1 MVKFHT
7 TPLSLN
13 LIHLTATI
21 TGLIYIWFNPPSIL
35 DGFLVLFGY
44 FLLAGVG
51 NEIFY
56 HRLVSHNSFKTYTI
70 IEIIGV
76 GLGILAGRGSPTDWT
91 AIHRYHHK
99 FADSD
104 KDPHNPKKDSWRL
117 FFPYFLKYD
126 HQVNPFIVKD
136 LLKSPIHRFITNY
149 YNIIILIFVV
159 LLASINIGLFFY
171 FWVIPV
177 ALPGWMIALGTYLN
191 HIYGYRNYN
200 TTNCSKNNWL
210 MAILL
215 WGHGW
220 HNNHHADPLKW
231 NLKDKWWEFDL
242 CGLIISMIKR

>member
-1 MVKFHT
+1 M
-7 TPLSLN
+7 
-13 LIHLTATI
+13 IHLSTTI
-21 TGLIYIWFNPPSIL
+21 AGLIYMLISPPTLL
-35 DGFLVLFGY
+35 DGTLVVLGY

-56 HRLVSHNSFKTYTI
+56 HRLVSHNSFKTNKLFEAVGI
-70 IEIIGV
+70 GIGV
-76 GLGILAGRGSPTDWT
+76 IAGRGSPTDWT

-99 FADSD
+99 FADTD

-136 LLKSPIHRFITNY
+136 LLKSPVHRFITKY
-149 YNIIILIFVV
+149 YNLILIAFAIV
-159 LLASINIGLFFY
+159 LAAVNINVFFY
-171 FWVIPV
+171 LWVIPV
-177 ALPGWMIALGTYLN
+177 ALSGWMIALGTYLN
-191 HIYGYRNYN
+191 HTYGYRNHDIVDQ
-200 TTNCSKNNWL
+200 SKNNWL

-231 NLKDKWWEFDL
+231 NLRDKWWEFDL
-242 CGLIISMIKR
+242 CGCIISIIKR